1 MEDVREIRSTR
12 INRKPLIVF
21 SASALLISIGISA
34 DTGLW
39 VIMALPIGF
48 LFGFFL
54 QKGDLCGAAG
64 CSEVLLFRSWNKLYG
79 IWICIITCMALF
91 ACFDLFGWIDL
102 NPHPLYWVNNIVG
115 GLIFGA
121 GSVLAGGCI
130 TGSLYKS
137 GTGNLNSIAAIFGM
151 PIGLLSVWCG
161 FLNPTYKWMT
171 GFEIKAKNGGPFT
184 LTSLTGISYQ
194 VLTSIFLIFTFLA
207 ILLFLRRKRPDV
219 PLQSVRSLPV
229 TRSWK
234 HWKSGIAIGILA
246 VPAYMCAAKSGY
258 NYPHGTTGGL
268 SSAILLA
275 TEKNPP
281 VIWTDDILVTLR
293 ALKRNSDE
301 PARRSRPIILW
312 IILLWAGLIPGSWVS
327 ARLSGQAKLLPKPR
341 SQILAAFAG
350 GILLG
355 LGAGLA
361 DGCFYGN
368 VVSGWALM
376 SVAGVF
382 FGFAMLLSNWATT
395 YLYLMGGSIWRKK

>member
-1 MEDVREIRSTR
+1 MQSAQT
-12 INRKPLIVF
+12 NKKLLIVISTF
-21 SASALLISIGISA
+21 ALLISIGISA
-34 DTGLW
+34 VAGLW

-64 CSEVLLFRSWNKLYG
+64 CSEVLAFRSWDKLYG
-79 IWICIITCMALF
+79 IWICIITCMAGF
-91 ACFDLFGWIDL
+91 ACLDLFGWITL
-102 NPHPLYWVNNIVG
+102 NPRPLHWVNCIIG

-130 TGSLYKS
+130 TGALYKS
-137 GTGNLNSIAAIFGM
+137 GTGNLNSLAAIFGM

-161 FLNPTYKWMT
+161 FLNPTYTWMS

-194 VLTSIFLIFTFLA
+194 MVASILLILSFLA
-207 ILLFLRRKRPDV
+207 ILLFFRRKRPDA
-219 PLQSVRSLPV
+219 PLKSTLSFPL

-246 VPAYMCAAKSGY
+246 VPAYLCAARSGY

-275 TEKNPP
+275 TEKNPH
-281 VIWTDDILVTLR
+281 VIWTDDLLVTIR
-293 ALKRNSDE
+293 ALKRDSDE
-301 PARRSRPIILW
+301 PAHRSRPIILW

-327 ARLSGQAKLLPKPR
+327 ARLSGQAKFLPKPR
-341 SQILAAFAG
+341 SQILTAFAG

-376 SVAGVF
+376 SVGGVV
-382 FGFAMLLSNWATT
+382 FGFAMLLSNWVTT
-395 YLYLMGGSIWRKK
+395 YFYLMGGGGIWRTK

>member
-1 MEDVREIRSTR
+1 MDPVLEMQNTQ
-12 INRKPLIVF
+12 INNKPQIIIC
-21 SASALLISIGISA
+21 ASALVTSIGISVA
-34 DTGLW
+34 TGLW

-64 CSEVLLFRSWNKLYG
+64 CSEVLVFRSWDKLYG
-79 IWICIITCMALF
+79 IWICIITCMAGF
-91 ACFDLFGWIDL
+91 ACLDLFGWITL
-102 NPHPLYWVNNIVG
+102 SPRPLYWVNNIVG

-130 TGSLYKS
+130 TGALYKS
-137 GTGNLNSIAAIFGM
+137 GTGNLNSLAAILGM

-161 FLNPTYKWMT
+161 FFNPAYTWMT
-171 GFEIKAKNGGPFT
+171 GFEIKAKNGGPLT
-184 LTSLTGISYQ
+184 LTSLTGLSYQ
-194 VLTSIFLIFTFLA
+194 LLTSIILILTFLA
-207 ILLFLRRKRPDV
+207 IFLFFRRKRPDASQARALSF
-219 PLQSVRSLPV
+219 PL

-234 HWKSGIAIGILA
+234 YWKSGIAIGILA
-246 VPAYMCAAKSGY
+246 VPAYLCAARSGY

-268 SSAILLA
+268 SSTILLV
-275 TEKNPP
+275 TDKNPP
-281 VIWTDDILVTLR
+281 VIWTDDLSVTLK
-293 ALKRNSDE
+293 ALARKSDE
-301 PARRSRPIILW
+301 PTHRSRPIFLW

-327 ARLSGQAKLLPKPR
+327 ARLSGQARFLPKPR
-341 SQILAAFAG
+341 SQIWIAFAG

-376 SVAGVF
+376 SVGGVF
-382 FGFAMLLSNWATT
+382 FGFAMFLSNWVTT
-395 YLYLMGGSIWRKK
+395 WFYLMGGSILRTK

>member
-1 MEDVREIRSTR
+1 MGGTR
-12 INRKPLIVF
+12 INKKPLIVV
-21 SASALLISIGISA
+21 STSALLITIGISA
-34 DTGLW
+34 ATGLW

-64 CSEVLLFRSWNKLYG
+64 CSEVLVFRSWDKLYG
-79 IWICIITCMALF
+79 IWICIITCMAGV
-91 ACFDLFGWIDL
+91 ACLDFFGWITL
-102 NPHPLYWVNNIVG
+102 NPRPLYWVNNIVG

-130 TGSLYKS
+130 TGCLYKS
-137 GTGNLNSIAAIFGM
+137 GTGNLNSLAAIFGM

-161 FLNPTYKWMT
+161 FFNPAYTWMT
-171 GFEIKAKNGGPFT
+171 DFEIKANNGGPFT
-184 LTSLTGISYQ
+184 LTSLTGISYRI
-194 VLTSIFLIFTFLA
+194 LTLIFLILTLLA
-207 ILLFLRRKRPDV
+207 VLFFARRKRPDASAKRALSF
-219 PLQSVRSLPV
+219 PLAG
-229 TRSWK
+229 SWK

-246 VPAYMCAAKSGY
+246 VPAYLCAARSGY

-268 SSAILLA
+268 SSAILLVSD
-275 TEKNPP
+275 KNPP
-281 VIWTDDILVTLR
+281 VIWTNDLLVTLKT
-293 ALKRNSDE
+293 LKKISDE
-301 PARRSRPIILW
+301 PGHRSRPIILW

-327 ARLSGQAKLLPKPR
+327 ARFSGQAKFLPKPR

-376 SVAGVF
+376 SVGGIF
-382 FGFAMLLSNWATT
+382 FGFSMLLSNWVTT
-395 YLYLMGGSIWRKK
+395 YWYLMGGGIWRTK